1 MSLFWISLNLFIRF
15 KFQHMKKEGSQF
27 TNSEHMHTHRWVIH
41 IGGSYGQPGVIL
53 NEDRWRWIPASQLS
67 VCGSREQNEMHFLC
81 ITQCCIPLISLHF
94 ILTSVLLLQYSY
106 ITAPSLLFSQIQFQI
121 QFQCNYYLVTLYQSG
136 LFLWCFYSAFFTCG
150 AWVHHL
156 FL

>member
-1 MSLFWISLNLFIRF
+1 
-15 KFQHMKKEGSQF
+15 
-27 TNSEHMHTHRWVIH
+27 MHTHRWVIH
-41 IGGSYGQPGVIL
+41 IGGSFGQPGVIL

-94 ILTSVLLLQYSY
+94 IWTSVLLLQYSY

-136 LFLWCFYSAFFTCG
+136 LFLWCFYSAFFTCWSLSAPSVFVVWKRAKG
-150 AWVHHL
+150 HSVVYLLLCWHIITLNVQ
-156 FL
+156 

>member
-1 MSLFWISLNLFIRF
+1 
-15 KFQHMKKEGSQF
+15 MKKGRKPIHKF
-27 TNSEHMHTHRWVIH
+27 WTHTHTQMGNSYRR
-41 IGGSYGQPGVIL
+41 YGQSGVSL

-94 ILTSVLLLQYSY
+94 IWTSVLLLQYSY
-106 ITAPSLLFSQIQFQI
+106 ITAPSLVFSQIQFQI
-121 QFQCNYYLVTLYQSG
+121 QFQLNYYLVTLYQSG
-136 LFLWCFYSAFFTCG
+136 LFLWVFYSAFFTFW